1 MSDKSHEQISFASP
15 ISQLPSQRWWSVVR
29 RLSSVLEATMRLL
42 LKLLRWLLIAVVALA
57 LLVGGGAYLW
67 ARGALPQAAGTIKAP
82 GLAAPVE
89 ILRDSDGV
97 PHIRA
102 QTEADA
108 MFGLGYAH
116 AQDRLWQMEFQRR
129 IGNARLSEVL
139 GEATLKTDTFLRTLG
154 PARAASSA
162 WSRLSPAARRPVEAY
177 VAGVNAFI
185 EAHHGRALPIEFTI
199 LGFEPEPW
207 HPGDV
212 LVWAKMMAWNLGDNW
227 EKELLRARL
236 NANLGADR
244 AAQLMPAYA
253 ADGPIILPGGTA
265 TTTDHRP
272 PTTDQP
278 QAMYDGPSVAA
289 PLALN
294 TKPSQFADLLS

>member
-1 MSDKSHEQISFASP
+1 
-15 ISQLPSQRWWSVVR
+15 
-29 RLSSVLEATMRLL
+29 MRLL
-42 LKLLRWLLIAVVALA
+42 LKILRWLLIGLVALA
-57 LLVGGGAYLW
+57 LLVGGGGYLW
-67 ARGALPQAAGTIKAP
+67 LRGALPQAAGTITIL

-97 PHIRA
+97 PHIRG

-139 GEATLKTDTFLRTLG
+139 GKDTLQIDTFLRTLG
-154 PARAASSA
+154 TARAAASA

-185 EAHHGRALPIEFTI
+185 GAHHGRALPIEFTI

-207 HPGDV
+207 RPEDV

-227 EKELLRARL
+227 EKELLRAKL
-236 NANLGADR
+236 NARLGADKT
-244 AAQLMPAYA
+244 AQLMPAYSA
-253 ADGPIILPGGTA
+253 NGPIILPDGVSGDGGWGLGVRGGGEDTQNP
-265 TTTDHRP
+265 HPQP
-272 PTTDQP
+272 PNP
-278 QAMYDGPSVAA
+278 QV
-289 PLALN
+289 
-294 TKPSQFADLLS
+294 